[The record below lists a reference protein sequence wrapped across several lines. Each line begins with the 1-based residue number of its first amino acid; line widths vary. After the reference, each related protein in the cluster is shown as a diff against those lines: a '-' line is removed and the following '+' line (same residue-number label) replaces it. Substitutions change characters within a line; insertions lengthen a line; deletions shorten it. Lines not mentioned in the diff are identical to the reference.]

1 MASVGGAGLSP
12 SFDGINS
19 LRGLQGSAHARQ
31 LNGFAMPPGTS
42 LLSSLGMN
50 IGGMDG
56 LTIPTLPSAGL
67 TSSSEVAA
75 QQQSGGSS
83 TFMPPHHIPFA
94 NPTIDANSIALMSD
108 FMRNNPLLVS
118 AAAAASGSM
127 TFPSKNGYMNNTA
140 NSLHGAVNDN
150 GNNTRGESI
159 WDDQHKA
166 LCAYRRQFGNCRVP
180 ARFRSDP
187 KLGRWVMTQRRQFTL
202 LMQGLPSALTAERIL
217 KLEDIGFT
225 WSVRPEPAT
234 HWSKKLKELKGK
246 IQDVHMIYCNLLYSA
261 ERRYC

>member
-1 MASVGGAGLSP
+1 
-12 SFDGINS
+12 
-19 LRGLQGSAHARQ
+19 
-31 LNGFAMPPGTS
+31 
-42 LLSSLGMN
+42 MN

-56 LTIPTLPSAGL
+56 LTIPTLPSAGTTNSSSGTSLESLFPNLADL

-83 TFMPPHHIPFA
+83 TFMPPHHPFA
-94 NPTIDANSIALMSD
+94 NPTIDMNSIALMSN
-108 FMRNNPLLVS
+108 FMQNNPLVVS

-127 TFPSKNGYMNNTA
+127 TFPSKNGYMNTA
-140 NSLHGAVNDN
+140 NSHGAVHDN

-180 ARFRSDP
+180 ARFGSDP